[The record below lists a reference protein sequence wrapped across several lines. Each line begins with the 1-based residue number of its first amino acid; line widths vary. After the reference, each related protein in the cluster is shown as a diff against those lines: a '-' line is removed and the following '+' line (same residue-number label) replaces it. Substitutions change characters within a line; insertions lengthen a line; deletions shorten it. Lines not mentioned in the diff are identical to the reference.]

1 MGTSQVPLVLK
12 STYKYGKGTVS
23 LQIRR
28 VSAGI
33 QRVSAGIRRVSAGI
47 RRIPVGHARE
57 ALLSKVKQ
65 NQGYLWSSHDLQKI
79 LKV

>member
-23 LQIRR
+23 LQ
-28 VSAGI
+28 
-33 QRVSAGIRRVSAGI
+33 IRRVSAGI

>member
-23 LQIRR
+23 LQIR
-28 VSAGI
+28 
-33 QRVSAGIRRVSAGI
+33 RVSAGIRRVSAGI

>member
-23 LQIRR
+23 LQIR
-28 VSAGI
+28 
-33 QRVSAGIRRVSAGI
+33 RVSAGIRRVSAGI

-65 NQGYLWSSHDLQKI
+65 NQGYLGSSHDLQKI

>member
-23 LQIRR
+23 LQIR
-28 VSAGI
+28 
-33 QRVSAGIRRVSAGI
+33 RVSAGIRRVSAGI

-65 NQGYLWSSHDLQKI
+65 NQGYL
-79 LKV
+79 

>member
-33 QRVSAGIRRVSAGI
+33 RRVSAGIRRVSAGI

>member
-33 QRVSAGIRRVSAGI
+33 RRVSAGIRRVSAGIRRVSAGI

-65 NQGYLWSSHDLQKI
+65 NQGYL
-79 LKV
+79 